1 MVHHDTHILCVDD
14 EKAILDLL
22 RTSLH
27 RLGYRCETAQNGFA
41 ALERIRQNQ
50 HRFRIII
57 TDIRMPGL
65 DGFGLMEQSRAAGYT
80 GPFIVYAGMTSP
92 DDLERFRELGV
103 AQVIMKPARPGQLS
117 AAVRELA
124 AAA

>member
-1 MVHHDTHILCVDD
+1 MAHHDTHILCVDD

-22 RTSLH
+22 RASLS
-27 RLGYRCETAQNGFA
+27 RLGYPCATAQNGFA
-41 ALERIRQNQ
+41 ALEQIRQSQ
-50 HRFRIII
+50 DHFRVII

-65 DGFGLMEQSRAAGYT
+65 DGFGLIEQSRAAGYS

-92 DDLERFRELGV
+92 DDLQRFRELGV
-103 AQVIMKPARPGQLS
+103 ARVIAKPARPGELS
-117 AAVRELA
+117 AAVRALA